1 MKDIKEY
8 NHTEIEKKHAQRWF
22 SQKLYHIEKPKDKF
36 SVVIPPPNVT
46 GSLHMG
52 HALNI
57 TLQDIVCRWQR
68 MLGKDV
74 VWVPG
79 FDHAG
84 IATQYVVDKKV
95 QEEGKNRLEMGRE
108 EFLKRVWEWV
118 PISRN
123 SIREQLIKLGASV
136 DWQRE
141 RFTLDEGFSRLVR
154 YAFRRLYEE
163 GLIYRG
169 EYIVNWCPKDLTALS
184 DLEVEHEEEEGKLYY
199 IKYPLEDG
207 SGYITVATTR
217 PETMLGDTAVAV
229 HPEDERYKHLV
240 ELG

>member
-1 MKDIKEY
+1 
-8 NHTEIEKKHAQRWF
+8 
-22 SQKLYHIEKPKDKF
+22 
-36 SVVIPPPNVT
+36 
-46 GSLHMG
+46 MG

-123 SIREQLIKLGASV
+123 SIREQLIKLGAYC
-136 DWQRE
+136 Q
-141 RFTLDEGFSRLVR
+141 LVSKGPDR
-154 YAFRRLYEE
+154 
-163 GLIYRG
+163 
-169 EYIVNWCPKDLTALS
+169 
-184 DLEVEHEEEEGKLYY
+184 
-199 IKYPLEDG
+199 PLG
-207 SGYITVATTR
+207 
-217 PETMLGDTAVAV
+217 P
-229 HPEDERYKHLV
+229 
-240 ELG
+240 

>member
-57 TLQDIVCRWQR
+57 TLQDIGCRWQR
-68 MLGKDV
+68 MLGRDV

-95 QEEGKNRLEMGRE
+95 QEEGKNRLEMGR
-108 EFLKRVWEWV
+108 
-118 PISRN
+118 
-123 SIREQLIKLGASV
+123 
-136 DWQRE
+136 
-141 RFTLDEGFSRLVR
+141 
-154 YAFRRLYEE
+154 
-163 GLIYRG
+163 
-169 EYIVNWCPKDLTALS
+169 
-184 DLEVEHEEEEGKLYY
+184 
-199 IKYPLEDG
+199 G
-207 SGYITVATTR
+207 SF
-217 PETMLGDTAVAV
+217 
-229 HPEDERYKHLV
+229 
-240 ELG
+240 

>member
-1 MKDIKEY
+1 MWY
-8 NHTEIEKKHAQRWF
+8 

-84 IATQYVVDKKV
+84 IATQYVVDK
-95 QEEGKNRLEMGRE
+95 RS
-108 EFLKRVWEWV
+108 KRRV
-118 PISRN
+118 
-123 SIREQLIKLGASV
+123 K
-136 DWQRE
+136 
-141 RFTLDEGFSRLVR
+141 
-154 YAFRRLYEE
+154 
-163 GLIYRG
+163 
-169 EYIVNWCPKDLTALS
+169 TALRW
-184 DLEVEHEEEEGKLYY
+184 EGR
-199 IKYPLEDG
+199 
-207 SGYITVATTR
+207 SF
-217 PETMLGDTAVAV
+217 
-229 HPEDERYKHLV
+229 
-240 ELG
+240 